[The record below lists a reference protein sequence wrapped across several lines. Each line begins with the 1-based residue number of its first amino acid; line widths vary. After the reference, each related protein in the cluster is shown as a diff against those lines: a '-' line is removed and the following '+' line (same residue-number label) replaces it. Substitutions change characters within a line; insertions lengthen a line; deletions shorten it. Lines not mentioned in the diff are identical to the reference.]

1 MKQGEITI
9 ELKQLRFFAF
19 HGLYKKEKELGGQFE
34 VNLAVSFYSG
44 INIIKSIKKTI
55 NYELLFDLLK
65 SEMQTPRDLLETLA
79 MELAEKINKQFRKS
93 EPLWIDKKYLLRN
106 TSFYL
111 IDDEVL
117 FDEANNTIATNNE
130 EKFNY
135 YRSRLETYLYH

>member
-34 VNLAVSFYSG
+34 VNLAVSFYPG

-65 SEMQTPRDLLETLA
+65 AEMQIPRDLLETLA
-79 MELAEKINKQFRKS
+79 MELAEKINKQFPEVKKIC
-93 EPLWIDKKYLLRN
+93 IDIIKLN
-106 TSFYL
+106 PPIPSFTGK
-111 IDDEVL
+111 IVV
-117 FDEANNTIATNNE
+117 
-130 EKFNY
+130 NY
-135 YRSRLETYLYH
+135 TKEYE

>member
-34 VNLAVSFYSG
+34 VNLAVSFYPDS
-44 INIIKSIKKTI
+44 NIIKSIKKTI

-79 MELAEKINKQFRKS
+79 MELAEKINKQFPGIKKIC
-93 EPLWIDKKYLLRN
+93 IDIIKLN
-106 TSFYL
+106 PPIPSFTGK
-111 IDDEVL
+111 IVV
-117 FDEANNTIATNNE
+117 
-130 EKFNY
+130 NY
-135 YRSRLETYLYH
+135 TREY